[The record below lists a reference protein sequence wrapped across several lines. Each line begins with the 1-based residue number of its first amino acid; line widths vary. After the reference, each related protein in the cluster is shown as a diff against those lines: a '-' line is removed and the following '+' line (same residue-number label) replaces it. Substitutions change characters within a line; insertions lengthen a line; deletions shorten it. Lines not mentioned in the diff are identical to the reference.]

1 MAEKTETPETGA
13 PPAGGP
19 HFLETEW
26 VLWEHRSPDKS
37 SKSYEDNMEK
47 LVEFATVEDFWNAWN
62 HIPKPS
68 AIFFDGKSKK
78 RFANRSVESFSLFKK
93 GIKPEWEDPANR
105 QGAEWFCR
113 RNFPQPQLDEFWLN
127 LALGM
132 IGETIDPADEICG
145 ARLVDKCS
153 GGRCMYR
160 LELWFRKKDQTIA
173 DDLLGRMQ
181 TALGKSSS
189 TCKWEFRPH

>member
-1 MAEKTETPETGA
+1 MADKTDVTNGA
-13 PPAGGP
+13 PPSGGL
-19 HFLETEW
+19 HFLESEW
-26 VLWEHRSPDKS
+26 VLWEHRSPDKN

-68 AIFFDGKSKK
+68 QIFFDGKTKK

-93 GIKPEWEDPANR
+93 NIKPEWEDQANR
-105 QGAEWFCR
+105 AGAEWFCR
-113 RNFPQPQLDEFWLN
+113 RNFPMQQLDDFWQN
-127 LALGM
+127 LVLGM
-132 IGETIDPADEICG
+132 IGETIDNGDEICG
-145 ARLVDKCS
+145 ARVVDKCS

-160 LELWFRKKDQTIA
+160 LELWFRKKDNQAIA
-173 DDLLGRMQ
+173 DELLAKMQ

>member
-1 MAEKTETPETGA
+1 MAEKSEAESTGSA

-26 VLWEHRSPDKS
+26 VLWEHRAPDKS

-62 HIPKPS
+62 HIPPPS
-68 AIFFDGKSKK
+68 GIFYDGKTKK
-78 RFANRSVESFSLFKK
+78 RFSNRIVESFSLFKK

-105 QGAEWFCR
+105 AGAEWFCR
-113 RNFPQPQLDEFWLN
+113 RPFTPAQLDEFWLN
-127 LALGM
+127 LALGV

-145 ARLVDKCS
+145 ARLVDKS
-153 GGRCMYR
+153 SNARCMYR
-160 LELWFRKKDQTIA
+160 LELWFRKKDETIA
-173 DDLLGRMQ
+173 NDLLQRMQ
-181 TALGKSSS
+181 GALGKASAPL
-189 TCKWEFRPH
+189 KW